1 MKVAAFGSG
10 TRIEYANRVDPGFL
24 GVRFG
29 SPETTVRQLRETVH
43 ALATHVEWLH
53 IEQQEKTQGADSHI
67 DVHAWRTRVARE
79 GLSFTQV
86 FSVTCEMSR
95 TPDMAMRPSEPLT
108 TRVPS

>member
-10 TRIEYANRVDPGFL
+10 TRIEYANRVDRGFL

-53 IEQQEKTQGADSHI
+53 IEQQEKLRALTHTLTSMLG
-67 DVHAWRTRVARE
+67 
-79 GLSFTQV
+79 
-86 FSVTCEMSR
+86 
-95 TPDMAMRPSEPLT
+95 EPE
-108 TRVPS
+108 

>member
-29 SPETTVRQLRETVH
+29 SPETTVRQLRKTVH

-53 IEQQEKTQGADSHI
+53 IE
-67 DVHAWRTRVARE
+67 
-79 GLSFTQV
+79 
-86 FSVTCEMSR
+86 
-95 TPDMAMRPSEPLT
+95 
-108 TRVPS
+108 